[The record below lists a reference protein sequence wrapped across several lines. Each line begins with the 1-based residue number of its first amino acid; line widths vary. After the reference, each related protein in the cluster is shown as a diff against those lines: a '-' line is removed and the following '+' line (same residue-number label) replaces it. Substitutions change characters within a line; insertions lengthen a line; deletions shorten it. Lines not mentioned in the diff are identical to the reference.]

1 MKKILTYA
9 LSLCLILCIFTS
21 CGSSDSSNSGSSQG
35 EGEAAM
41 HTYKTQ
47 EIWVQNGAFKIYG
60 EAYIPDTGGKV
71 PLVIFSHELGNDH
84 TSGERYAKRL
94 A

>member
-21 CGSSDSSNSGSSQG
+21 CGSSDSSDSGSSQG
-35 EGEAAM
+35 EGESAM

-47 EIWVQNGAFKIYG
+47 EIWVKNGGHEFFDQPFEDAM
-60 EAYIPDTGGKV
+60 
-71 PLVIFSHELGNDH
+71 SHILTYLEKQ
-84 TSGERYAKRL
+84 TAKS
-94 A
+94 